1 MKFFKSISVLHIIGR
16 IYFFVICLLLV
27 ACSSSKVVV
36 NRYPIVPEDLPSY
49 YVESPDP
56 EQKNPVI
63 GQLLNCNY
71 KIKNPDK
78 NKMPYFL
85 ILKVI
90 YKNLDEETKS
100 IAIFRDEGVFDFPVV
115 GEKYEATGG
124 VLTYK
129 ADLTTFDGE
138 EVANFKHRLWFDLI
152 SFE

>member
-1 MKFFKSISVLHIIGR
+1 MWL
-16 IYFFVICLLLV
+16 IYFFAFCAVLSS
-27 ACSSSKVVV
+27 CSSSKVVV
-36 NRYPIVPEDLPSY
+36 ERYPIVPEDLPSY

-56 EQKNPVI
+56 ELKNPII
-63 GQLLNCNY
+63 GQVLNCRY
-71 KIKNPDK
+71 RVKNPDK

-90 YKNLDEETKS
+90 YKNLDEEIKS
-100 IAIFRDEGVFDFPVV
+100 VTIFKEEGSFEFPVV

-124 VLTYK
+124 VLTYR